1 MTQVMMFNIEGK
13 KSINIKMICHKL
25 NIMASE
31 IDKELYN
38 STIESILKDCPNK
51 SGADNFSDEMLLLVD
66 FNNVMLDIFLSQLK
80 QKKSRVDLKAVLTE
94 TNKSFT
100 PCELYK
106 ELCAEREAI
115 LNGSSAHPT

>member
-1 MTQVMMFNIEGK
+1 MMFNIEGK

-51 SGADNFSDEMLLLVD
+51 SGADSFSDEMLLLVD

-115 LNGSSAHPT
+115 LNGSAAHPT